1 MSEEPPRPIDRAFL
15 SNDPEAG
22 QLIMVRHGQQQWP
35 DPETSTVGDWI
46 DPPLSE
52 LGRQQAA
59 AVAAYLAAESVT
71 AVYSSNLKRAYD
83 TGRAVAEAHDVALQ
97 TIEQLEEINLY
108 GSLPPDVRPID
119 VLGEKVVSGARERF
133 VLTRRWDS
141 YPHSETSADFR
152 RRVGFAMEAAIAD
165 HPGETVV
172 VACHG
177 GVINTYLA
185 DLLGLSVD
193 MFYRPVHA
201 SVHRVLFK
209 GTIRVIES
217 LNEQTFLRDQGLL
230 SL

>member
-1 MSEEPPRPIDRAFL
+1 MSDEPPRPIDRAFL

-59 AVAAYLAAESVT
+59 AVATYLAVESVT

-83 TGRAVAEAHDVALQ
+83 TGRAVAETHDVALQ

-108 GSLPPDVRPID
+108 GGLPPDVRPID

>member
-1 MSEEPPRPIDRAFL
+1 MSQNSPTPIDRAFL

-22 QLIMVRHGQQQWP
+22 HLILVRHGQQQWP
-35 DPETSTVGDWI
+35 DPETASVGDWV

-52 LGRQQAA
+52 LGRRQAA
-59 AVAAYLAAESVT
+59 AVAAYLASEPVST
-71 AVYSSNLKRAYD
+71 VYSSHLKRAHD
-83 TGRAVAEAHDVALQ
+83 TGRAVSTTHEVEHI

-108 GSLPPDVRPID
+108 GDLPPDSRPVEI
-119 VLGEKVVSGARERF
+119 LGEKVIGGARERF

-141 YPHSETSADFR
+141 YPHGETSAAFR
-152 RRVGFAMEAAIAD
+152 QRVGLAVEGAIAD

-172 VACHG
+172 VACHA

-193 MFYRPVHA
+193 MFYRPAHA
-201 SVHRVLFK
+201 SVHRVRFK
-209 GTIRVIES
+209 GNVRAIES

-230 SL
+230 SV